1 MAPWPT
7 PSVKDFHSIEES
19 NGSISI
25 AVGAAI
31 GSVLPSLIVSADAT
45 FEQFFLLIIIESGL
59 IGLTAILTIF
69 FFRSEP
75 PSPPSASEEHQ
86 QSIHIK
92 EDLLRL
98 LRNRHYML
106 LLAGF
111 SLGLA
116 LINAITALLF
126 QIIEPFGYTSD
137 NAGIFGAL
145 IILSGIFNAFIAGLF
160 MDRTHAYRLILK
172 VLLVGASIS
181 VLFFV
186 LILRPNQLYP
196 LATSIGLMGFFLLPL
211 LPVCFECAVEC
222 TYPIRPEWSTGLFMC
237 VGNTLGGL
245 FIFLL
250 GYLVKLDP
258 ILRSPIILTPASL
271 FIFCIFMTS
280 ALLLFI
286 FNGPY
291 LRLEAERQAT
301 LGVHVNT

>member
-1 MAPWPT
+1 MISPLIERRNET
-7 PSVKDFHSIEES
+7 SFSI
-19 NGSISI
+19 I
-25 AVGAAI
+25 AGGAI
-31 GSVLPSLIVSADAT
+31 GSVLPSLIVGADAT
-45 FEQFFLLIIIESGL
+45 FEQFFLLITIESGL
-59 IGLTAILTIF
+59 VGLTAVLTIF
-69 FFRSEP
+69 FFQSEP

-86 QSIHIK
+86 HSIHIK

-98 LRNRHYML
+98 LRNRHYMT

-145 IILSGIFNAFIAGLF
+145 IILSGIFNAFIAGF
-160 MDRTHAYRLILK
+160 VMDRTHAYRMILK
-172 VLLVGASIS
+172 VLLIGASLSI
-181 VLFFV
+181 LFFV
-186 LILRPNQLYP
+186 LILRPNHLYS
-196 LATSIGLMGFFLLPL
+196 LAISIGLMGFFLLPL

-222 TYPIRPEWSTGLFMC
+222 TYPVRPEWSTGLFMC
-237 VGNTLGGL
+237 IGSILGGL

-250 GYLVKLDP
+250 GYLVKLEP
-258 ILRSPIILTPASL
+258 ILHSPILLTPASL
-271 FIFCIFMTS
+271 FIFFIFMTS

-286 FNGPY
+286 YNGPY

-301 LGVHVNT
+301 LGAHLNT